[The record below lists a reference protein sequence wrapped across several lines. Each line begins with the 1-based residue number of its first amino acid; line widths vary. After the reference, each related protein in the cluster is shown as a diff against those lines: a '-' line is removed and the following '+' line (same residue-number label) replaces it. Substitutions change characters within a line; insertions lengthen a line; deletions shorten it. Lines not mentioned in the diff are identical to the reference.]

1 MNVKIIRFIQL
12 QKAESIGNRGALELL
27 RKYECAP
34 MNTDQLT
41 KIAQALS
48 DPTRLRIF
56 EAIAAKKEV
65 NCSEIVSQYD
75 LAPGTVSHHLKTL
88 SEAGLIESRR
98 DGQFIYNRVIPETLK
113 QYAEKLGRMATARK
127 ARKRR

>member
-1 MNVKIIRFIQL
+1 
-12 QKAESIGNRGALELL
+12 
-27 RKYECAP
+27 

-98 DGQFIYNRVIPETLK
+98 DGQFIYNRAIPETLK
-113 QYAEKLGRMATARK
+113 EYAEELGHIVAPAK
-127 ARKRR
+127 VRKRR